1 MLKSPAGTL
10 FVILAIAFVA
20 PWLVAVVPRLRVPA
34 LVIEI
39 LLGLAVGPSVLNIVE
54 VSEPIKLISELGLAT
69 LIFMA
74 GFEIDPQRLRGR
86 PATLSGLGWLVSVGV
101 GLAVALVLQKAG
113 VVRSELYVGFALT
126 TTALGALVPI
136 VRDAGLLSTNF
147 GTHVMAIGSVGE
159 FGPIIAVALVLSGTN
174 PISSA
179 LALAA
184 FAVVA
189 VVAMLAASR
198 LELPRLRAALAKTL
212 RSSGQLHIRL
222 MLLLVVA
229 MAFVANQL
237 GLDFL
242 LGAFTAGVLYRMFV
256 TSELKTAD
264 PEVAERLHEAVDTVE
279 SKLEAVAFGYLV
291 PIFFIVTGIKF
302 DLDALTTSA
311 SAMLK
316 VPLFLA
322 LFVVVRG
329 SAMVLY
335 RREFPVGRDR
345 VALTLLTA
353 TALPLVV
360 VITTLGVEA
369 GQMRESTAAA
379 LVGAGM
385 LSIVVFP
392 LIGIPLASR
401 GATAETV
408 EPVAADHA

>member
-1 MLKSPAGTL
+1 MKSPAGTL

-20 PWLVAVVPRLRVPA
+20 PLIVAVVPRLRVPA
-34 LVIEI
+34 LVLEI
-39 LLGLAVGPSVLNIVE
+39 LIGIVVGPSALNLVE

-74 GFEIDPQRLRGR
+74 GFEIDPQRMRGR
-86 PATLSGLGWLVSVGV
+86 PAKLSALGWLLSVGV
-101 GLAVALVLQKAG
+101 GLVVALVLQKAG

-174 PISSA
+174 PLSSA

-184 FAVVA
+184 FAIVA
-189 VVAMLAASR
+189 VAAMVAASR

-229 MAFVANQL
+229 MAFVAHEL

-242 LGAFTAGVLYRMFV
+242 LGAFTAGVLYRLFV
-256 TSELKTAD
+256 TSELKSAH
-264 PEVAERLHEAVDTVE
+264 PQRAGELHDAVDTVE

-302 DLDALTTSA
+302 DLGALTAGA

-322 LFVVVRG
+322 LFLVVRG

-335 RREFPVGRDR
+335 RNEFPARWDR
-345 VALTLLTA
+345 IALAMLTA

-392 LIGIPLASR
+392 LFGIPLVQRFDVSAAS
-401 GATAETV
+401 EQ
-408 EPVAADHA
+408 VAAERP